1 MPVWG
6 WFDGSSPS
14 PSCIVWPWALLD
26 VTFSMSLMATTTIPL
41 SLSHHFAAL
50 SDPRVG
56 RARQHELLDIV
67 GIALCAVISGA
78 ESWPA
83 VERYGH
89 AKRDW
94 LAGHFRL
101 TNGIPSHDT
110 FRRVFCLLD
119 PEAFRRGFADWV
131 AALADRGVGSRP
143 IIPIDGKTAR
153 RSGRRR
159 AGLAPLHL
167 VSAWAGANHVTLGQ
181 VAVGDKSNEITA
193 IPRLLDLLDLE
204 GALVT
209 IDAMG
214 CQKEIAAKIVDRGG
228 DYLLAV
234 KENQPHLY
242 EDIDAR
248 FTEALETDFAGL
260 SYSMTRAEET
270 TRGRHE
276 VRECH
281 VIAHPQ
287 GLRDAGLWAGMA
299 AICMVLSHRVVAG
312 AESIECRFYIGSF
325 VGTAQEYLSAIRGH
339 WAIENSLHWVLD
351 VVFREDESRHHAGN
365 GGGNLALLRRL
376 AIGLLKQEK
385 SSDDSLKT
393 KRLRCGWDDG
403 YLAKVL
409 AAGQV
414 EDS

>member
-1 MPVWG
+1 
-6 WFDGSSPS
+6 
-14 PSCIVWPWALLD
+14 
-26 VTFSMSLMATTTIPL
+26 MATITPSL
-41 SLSHHFAAL
+41 SLSQHFAAP
-50 SDPRVG
+50 SDPRVE
-56 RARQHELLDIV
+56 RTRRHELLDIV

-83 VERYGH
+83 VGRYGH

-94 LAGHFRL
+94 LARHFRL

-119 PEAFRRGFADWV
+119 PEVFQRSFADWI
-131 AALADRGVGSRP
+131 AALADSGVGSRTL
-143 IIPIDGKTAR
+143 IPIDGEAAR
-153 RSGRRR
+153 RSGRRGS
-159 AGLAPLHL
+159 GLAPLHL
-167 VSAWAGANHVTLGQ
+167 VSAWAGANHVTLAQ
-181 VAVGDKSNEITA
+181 VAVEDKSNEITA
-193 IPRLLDLLDLE
+193 IPSLLGLLDLS

-214 CQKEIAAKIVDRGG
+214 CQKGIAATIVGGGG

-260 SYSMTRAEET
+260 QYSMARTEESN
-270 TRGRHE
+270 RGRQE

-281 VIAHPQ
+281 VIAHPE
-287 GLRDAGLWAGMA
+287 GLRDAGLWAGLA

-312 AESIECRFYIGSF
+312 VESIECRFYIGSF
-325 VGTAQEYLSAIRGH
+325 VGTAQEYLAAIRGH
-339 WAIENSLHWVLD
+339 WGIENSLHWVLD

-365 GGGNLALLRRL
+365 SGENLALLRRL
-376 AIGLLKQEK
+376 AISLLKQEE
-385 SSDDSLKT
+385 SNDSLKT
-393 KRLRCGWDDG
+393 KRLRCGWDDN

-409 AAGQV
+409 ATGEV
-414 EDS
+414 EDA

>member
-1 MPVWG
+1 
-6 WFDGSSPS
+6 
-14 PSCIVWPWALLD
+14 
-26 VTFSMSLMATTTIPL
+26 MATITPSL
-41 SLSHHFAAL
+41 SLSQHFAAL
-50 SDPRVG
+50 SDPRVE
-56 RARQHELLDIV
+56 RTRQHELLDIV

-94 LAGHFRL
+94 LARHFRL

-119 PEAFRRGFADWV
+119 PEVFQRSFADWI
-131 AALADRGVGSRP
+131 AALADSGVGSRTL
-143 IIPIDGKTAR
+143 IPIDGKAAR
-153 RSGRRR
+153 RSGRRGS
-159 AGLAPLHL
+159 GLAPLHL
-167 VSAWAGANHVTLGQ
+167 VSAWAGANHVTLAQ
-181 VAVGDKSNEITA
+181 VAVEDKSNEITA
-193 IPRLLDLLDLE
+193 IPSLLGLLDLS

-214 CQKEIAAKIVDRGG
+214 CQKGIAATIVGGGG

-260 SYSMTRAEET
+260 QYSMARTEEPN
-270 TRGRHE
+270 RGRQE

-281 VIAHPQ
+281 VIAHPE
-287 GLRDAGLWAGMA
+287 GLRDAGLWAGLA

-312 AESIECRFYIGSF
+312 VESIECRFYIGSF
-325 VGTAQEYLSAIRGH
+325 VGTAQEYLAAIRGH
-339 WAIENSLHWVLD
+339 GA
-351 VVFREDESRHHAGN
+351 SRTRCTGCWTWYSARTRAVTTRATVGRTWPYC
-365 GGGNLALLRRL
+365 GGWRSA
-376 AIGLLKQEK
+376 
-385 SSDDSLKT
+385 
-393 KRLRCGWDDG
+393 C
-403 YLAKVL
+403 
-409 AAGQV
+409 
-414 EDS
+414 